1 MKNELRNKIESVYG
15 NDPVEIKYQL
25 NRYEKLRTLFQ
36 QLYSIPQ
43 YHIFSVPGR
52 TELSGN
58 HTDHNRGRVLAASI
72 NLDTIGIAS
81 KSDSNKAIVYSDEY
95 QKYFEID
102 INDLTPREEEQHTTG
117 ALIRGI
123 IGGFQERGYRTG
135 GFVGYIQSNVPIGS
149 GLSSSA
155 SVEIL
160 IGSILNA
167 LYNNGTLDLIEIA
180 KIGQYA
186 ENEYFRKPC
195 GLMDQIA
202 CAVGGVVEID
212 FQDPDQPIIEEVGLA
227 LDTYKYR
234 MVIIDTGSDHADLT
248 PDYASVRHEMI
259 SVAKVFGKHYLR
271 DITKDEI
278 IESVPKLRR
287 RLGERAI
294 LRAMHYFDE
303 NERVKQQIECLKQNQ
318 FDEFLKLVNESGR
331 SSMQLLQN
339 IYSPQNPNEQ
349 PVTLAISLTEDF
361 LNKIGEGAVRIHG
374 GGFAGTIQVFLPS
387 VHIREYQTSMEK
399 IYGMGCVKILEI
411 RKHGIAKLL

>member
-1 MKNELRNKIESVYG
+1 MKNILKDTIESVYG
-15 NDPVEIKYQL
+15 NDPGDIEYQVS
-25 NRYEKLRTLFQ
+25 RYDRLQTIFQ

-43 YHIFSVPGR
+43 YHILSAPGR

-95 QKYFEID
+95 QKYFEIH
-102 INDLTPREEEQHTTG
+102 INDLTRREVERHTTG

-123 IGGFQERGYRTG
+123 IRGFQDRGYQTG
-135 GFVGYIQSNVPIGS
+135 GFAALVQSDVTIGS

-155 SVEIL
+155 SIEIL
-160 IGSILNA
+160 IGSILNV
-167 LYNNGTLDLIEIA
+167 LYNNGTVDVIEIA

-186 ENEYFRKPC
+186 ENEYFGKPC

-212 FQDPDQPIIEEVGLA
+212 FQDPDRPIIEEVRLA

-234 MVIIDTGSDHADLT
+234 MVIIDTGSNHADLT
-248 PDYASVRHEMI
+248 ADYAAVRQEMI
-259 SVAKVFGKHYLR
+259 SVANVFGKNYLR
-271 DITKDEI
+271 DVTKGEI
-278 IESVPKLRR
+278 IDSVPKLRQ

-294 LRAMHYFDE
+294 LRALHYFDE

-331 SSMQLLQN
+331 SSLQLLQN
-339 IYSPQNPNEQ
+339 IYSSQNPKEQ
-349 PVTLAISLTEDF
+349 PVTLAISLTENF

-374 GGFAGTIQVFLPS
+374 GGFAGTIQVFLP
-387 VHIREYQTSMEK
+387 VRYIREYQRSIEK
-399 IYGMGCVKILEI
+399 IFGAGCARTLDI
-411 RKHGIAKLL
+411 RKHGIVKLL